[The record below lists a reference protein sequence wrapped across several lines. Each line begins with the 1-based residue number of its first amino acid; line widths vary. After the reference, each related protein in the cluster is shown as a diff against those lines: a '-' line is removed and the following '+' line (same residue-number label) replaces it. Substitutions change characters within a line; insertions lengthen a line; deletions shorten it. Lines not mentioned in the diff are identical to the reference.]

1 MNILHYF
8 LGFPPYRS
16 GGLTKYA
23 FDVMSAQVDMGYRVS
38 ALWPGEIKLFGNT
51 VRICRRKEISGIH
64 SYELINPLPVA
75 LDEGVADP
83 AAYMVPCKNEAYEE
97 FLK

>member
-23 FDVMSAQVDMGYRVS
+23 CDVMAAQVDMGYRVS
-38 ALWPGEIKLFGNT
+38 ALWPGEIKLLNNA
-51 VRICRRKEISGIH
+51 VKICRRKEISGIR

-83 AAYMVPCKNEAYEE
+83 AAYMVPCKNKHTRN
-97 FLK
+97 F